1 MILSLG
7 PIISNP
13 EISTRL
19 TLFIVMAP
27 TPSNSITGLEK
38 SDEINQKYLVP
49 DPNPNPVPVL
59 DPDPAPVPNL
69 DHEAK

>member
-1 MILSLG
+1 M
-7 PIISNP
+7 ISNP

-19 TLFIVMAP
+19 TLFMVMAP

-49 DPNPNPVPVL
+49 DPNPVPVW
-59 DPDPAPVPNL
+59 DPDPDPVPDL

>member
-7 PIISNP
+7 PMISNP

-49 DPNPNPVPVL
+49 DPHPVPVL
-59 DPDPAPVPNL
+59 DPDPVPDL